1 MLNQSKPTT
10 SIANASKPTTVIA
23 NNASPYFDPLWIA
36 SVFPWLLALPW
47 QVNNSGITN
56 VDKPI

>member
-10 SIANASKPTTVIA
+10 TIGNTAKPVTAIANA
-23 NNASPYFDPLWIA
+23 ASPYVDPLWTA
-36 SVFPWLLALPW
+36 SVLPWALALPW

-56 VDKPI
+56 VVKPV